1 MMTVVSLTQL
11 KDLFLNPNN
20 LTDKM
25 ANYPHDMWIVSH
37 FWLLIS
43 LKTAHYFSGKMF
55 RASA

>member
-1 MMTVVSLTQL
+1 MMTVVSLTRL

-25 ANYPHDMWIVSH
+25 ANYPHIMWTISH

-43 LKTAHYFSGKMF
+43 LKTADYFSGQMF
-55 RASA
+55 QASV

>member
-25 ANYPHDMWIVSH
+25 ANYLHIMWTISH
-37 FWLLIS
+37 FWLLIR
-43 LKTAHYFSGKMF
+43 LKIARYFSGQIF
-55 RASA
+55 QASV